1 MNKILIALSLWLVL
15 PLSTFGANDSSLVTQ
30 VIENNER
37 VKEAKLKLNSDVLQ
51 LKTEGNIP
59 DPEAELE
66 ILANPINSLEL
77 TVSETIEWPGVYA
90 MRRNSRKHR
99 IDASQYLYASQCLE
113 VAKEARLVYAE
124 LIKVNAKISRSK
136 QLQSAIDSILA
147 KVTRSDLKTNFSVL
161 DISKLKIES
170 FDIASDISSMEIQ
183 KQILIA
189 DLIQLNGGKQLDG
202 VDFECCDYPISLKS
216 KDYYISAYYD
226 SPEYKALLSSIQSA
240 EYDVKAN
247 KMSWWPNLKFGYK
260 FNREAGI
267 NAHGAVV
274 GISIPIFSNRG
285 KVKAAQS
292 VNEANEFSKAFAGR
306 KGEADV
312 RKCYQAVVKTQMAIT
327 DYTNR
332 LNCDEVV
339 AYLDKALAEKS
350 ITIVEYLTE
359 HQYVLNAQQKLD
371 DMKADLAEKYI
382 ELSKYVS
389 LQ

>member
-1 MNKILIALSLWLVL
+1 MNKILIALSLWLIL
-15 PLSTFGANDSSLVTQ
+15 PLSALGANDNSLVTQ
-30 VIENNER
+30 IVENNES
-37 VKEAKLKLNSDVLQ
+37 VKAAKLKMNSDILQ
-51 LKTEGNIP
+51 MKIEGNLP

-66 ILANPINSLEL
+66 ILAKPINSLEL

-99 IDASQYLYASQCLE
+99 IDATQYLYESECLE
-113 VAKEARLVYAE
+113 VAKEARLTYAE
-124 LIKVNAKISRSK
+124 LIKVNAKISRST
-136 QLQSAIDSILA
+136 QLLSAIDSILA

-161 DISKLKIES
+161 DIFKLKIES

-183 KQILIA
+183 RQVLIA
-189 DLIQLNGGKQLDG
+189 NLVQLNGGKQLDH
-202 VDFECCDYPISLKS
+202 VDLECRDYPISLMPE
-216 KDYYISAYYD
+216 DYYISAYYD
-226 SPEYKALLSSIQSA
+226 SPEYKALLATLQSA
-240 EYDVKAN
+240 DYDVKAS
-247 KMSWWPNLKFGYK
+247 KMSWWPNITFGYK

-267 NAHGAVV
+267 NAHGAVIGV
-274 GISIPIFSNRG
+274 SIPIFSNRG

-312 RKCYQAVVKTQMAIT
+312 RKCYQAVVKTQMAIS

-332 LNCDEVV
+332 LNYGEVV
-339 AYLDKALAEKS
+339 AYLNKALAEKS

-389 LQ
+389 L

>member
-1 MNKILIALSLWLVL
+1 MNKILIALSLWLIL
-15 PLSTFGANDSSLVTQ
+15 PLSALGANDNSLVTQ
-30 VIENNER
+30 IVENNES
-37 VKEAKLKLNSDVLQ
+37 VKAAKLKMNSDVLQ
-51 LKTEGNIP
+51 MKIEGNLP

-66 ILANPINSLEL
+66 ILAKPINSLEL

-99 IDASQYLYASQCLE
+99 IDATQYLYESECLE
-113 VAKEARLVYAE
+113 VAKEARLTYAE
-124 LIKVNAKISRSK
+124 LIKVNAKISRSS
-136 QLQSAIDSILA
+136 QLRSAIDSILA

-183 KQILIA
+183 RQVLIA
-189 DLIQLNGGKQLDG
+189 NLVQLNGGKQLDH
-202 VDFECCDYPISLKS
+202 VDLECRDYPISLMPE
-216 KDYYISAYYD
+216 DYYISSYYD
-226 SPEYKALLSSIQSA
+226 SPEYKALLATLQSA
-240 EYDVKAN
+240 DYDVKAS
-247 KMSWWPNLKFGYK
+247 KMSWWPNITLGYK

-274 GISIPIFSNRG
+274 GVSIPIFSNRG

-312 RKCYQAVVKTQMAIT
+312 RKCYQAVVKTQMAIS

-332 LNCDEVV
+332 LNYGEVV
-339 AYLDKALAEKS
+339 AYLNKALAEKS

-389 LQ
+389 L